1 MLITLESQT
10 DWVYVLQRKLLP
22 GHNCIAET
30 VLTVCFGRPDPYEC
44 FTGYRLMSMYSVKY
58 GGTLLANNNA
68 AGRCFNVA
76 EAVEY
81 CCQTLLY
88 RLNVEYPPNFFYSR
102 DRLYGCAGVVFQT
115 HERQYEWDIK
125 PVLDE
130 RLWQRYV
137 DSINRTAADA
147 VVR

>member
-1 MLITLESQT
+1 MLIALESQR
-10 DWVYVLQRKLLP
+10 DWVYVLHRKLLP
-22 GHNCIAET
+22 GYNCIAET
-30 VLTVCFGRPDPYEC
+30 VLTVCFGRPDPYER
-44 FTGYRLMSMYSVKY
+44 FTGYRLMGMYSVKY
-58 GGTLLANNNA
+58 DGTLLSNNNA

-81 CCQTLLY
+81 CVEQLLHK
-88 RLNVEYPPNFFYSR
+88 LNVEYPSNFFYSR
-102 DRLYGCAGVVFQT
+102 FRLYGCAGVVFKT

-130 RLWQRYV
+130 RLRKRYA
-137 DSINRTAADA
+137 DSINRTAASA

>member
-1 MLITLESQT
+1 MLIMLDSQQ
-10 DWVYVLQRKLLP
+10 DWVYVLQRKLVP
-22 GHNCIAET
+22 GYNYIAET
-30 VLTVCFGRPDPYEC
+30 VLMVCFGRPDPAER
-44 FTGYRLMSMYSVKY
+44 FTGYRLMGMYSVKY
-58 GGTLLANNNA
+58 NGMLLSNNGVGGC
-68 AGRCFNVA
+68 CFDIA

-81 CCQTLLY
+81 CVENILH

-102 DRLYGCAGVVFQT
+102 SRLYGCAGVVFKS
-115 HERQYEWDIK
+115 HELEYEWTIK

-137 DSINRTAADA
+137 DSVNRTAADT